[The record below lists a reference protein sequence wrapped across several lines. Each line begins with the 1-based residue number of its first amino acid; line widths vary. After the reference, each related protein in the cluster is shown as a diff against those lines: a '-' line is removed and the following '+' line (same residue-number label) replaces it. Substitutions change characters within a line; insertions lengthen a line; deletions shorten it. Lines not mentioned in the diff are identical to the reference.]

1 LCNTS
6 LGEADRRLT
15 EVSSGVE
22 PLLAQRTD
30 QLGGKDSNPQ

>member
-1 LCNTS
+1 MKPDRPEVR
-6 LGEADRRLT
+6 GGRRLT

-22 PLLAQRTD
+22 PRRALRD